1 MKDKHIL
8 LFSLIC
14 LGLSFFAMFIYYYPI
29 KDYSRINP
37 YIDYD
42 YMFNNS
48 FNLNQ
53 SEKITN
59 LTKNLNFNV
68 NRKIVINPQEVCIFE
83 KNINRCDDINNL
95 KRWTNI
101 NYSSSLDYMVIF
113 DQRFNRNEILIINEN
128 KEQNPLIMV
137 LNTDENKK

>member
-83 KNINRCDDINNL
+83 KNIN
-95 KRWTNI
+95 
-101 NYSSSLDYMVIF
+101 YSSSLDYMVIF